1 MGIILKEHT
10 VNGNRG
16 SGTVRALYDAGSGA
30 SFIRRDVAERL
41 GDFNPMPSPYEF
53 TMADGRGTITV
64 SETINLD
71 FPFGDA
77 RIYYFFFVVDE
88 LAKEMIIG
96 ADMMQRWKM
105 KLDFDNDDIDI
116 DPIALQ
122 LTI

>member
-1 MGIILKEHT
+1 MET
-10 VNGNRG
+10 AEA
-16 SGTVRALYDAGSGA
+16 VRSAPCTIPGPERLSSDG
-30 SFIRRDVAERL
+30 DVAERL
-41 GDFNPMPSPYEF
+41 GDFNPMPGPYEF

-88 LAKEMIIG
+88 LAQEMIIG
-96 ADMMQRWKM
+96 TDMMQRWKM
-105 KLDFDNDDIDI
+105 KPDFDNDDIDI

-122 LTI
+122 LII